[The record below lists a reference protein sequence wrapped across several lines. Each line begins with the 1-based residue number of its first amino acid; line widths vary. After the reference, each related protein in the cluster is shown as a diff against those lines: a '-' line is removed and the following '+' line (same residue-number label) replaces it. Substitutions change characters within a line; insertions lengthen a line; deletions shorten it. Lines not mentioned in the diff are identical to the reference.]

1 MACGGR
7 ASDPAEGKRRGLAG
21 GTLDGGPVLNT
32 ALLTV
37 GSGYTFEQAV
47 GDRTFWG
54 RLVESA
60 VGAHLFNQ
68 SSPGMVGRAS
78 ASAEGRRPGR
88 PEALPRR

>member
-1 MACGGR
+1 
-7 ASDPAEGKRRGLAG
+7 
-21 GTLDGGPVLNT
+21 LDGGPVPNT

-60 VGAHLFNQ
+60 VGAHLFNTATPDIRITFLSIFTQ
-68 SSPGMVGRAS
+68 ERNMSS
-78 ASAEGRRPGR
+78 
-88 PEALPRR
+88 